1 MTIQIK
7 DMTVS
12 QEMNKSDLSAV
23 RGAGL
28 CVNVQG
34 ALKDAAAQGPAAVID
49 VAAQC
54 LHMILDDGT
63 PVCPA

>member
-12 QEMNKSDLSAV
+12 KEMNKSDMSAV
-23 RGAGL
+23 RGAL
-28 CVNVQG
+28 CVDVQQS
-34 ALKDAAAQGPAAVID
+34 LKEAAADSGAYGVI
-49 VAAQC
+49 VAAASC
-54 LHMILDDGT
+54 LDLINHGL